1 MKNLIREQYLNNKEK
16 GDDILLEDAYAS
28 MYNKQP
34 TQSITTDDV
43 ASVLDNIEDELM
55 QMRLYI
61 NLDGRNTLQLVP
73 LVQSGDIEA
82 ILDTLSPRI
91 SDQDGGEPHNFKMIE
106 DMIRDAFID
115 IMPDGPMSESKDKK
129 PDEDGDGVPD
139 WADKKPGE
147 DDNKKKKSLP
157 PWLKKEEDEEEKLEE
172 DNNLTESSTAEK
184 GKAWLR
190 WHMVNKKRN
199 NLLRVHVSSF
209 GNREPD
215 EETLRHPDFIAQVEE
230 IDKLGRE
237 LSRLYNMFL
246 YGGTDR

>member
-16 GDDILLEDAYAS
+16 GDDILLEDAYSS

-43 ASVLDNIEDELM
+43 ASVLDNIEEELM

-73 LVQSGDIEA
+73 LVQNGDIEA

-157 PWLKKEEDEEEKLEE
+157 PWLKKEEDEEEKLDEQRNKYIRKEIQGHKYIYDDLRDRYGDPMDGVDDMIEE
-172 DNNLTESSTAEK
+172 LNELIQD
-184 GKAWLR
+184 LR
-190 WHMVNKKRN
+190 
-199 NLLRVHVSSF
+199 
-209 GNREPD
+209 D
-215 EETLRHPDFIAQVEE
+215 A
-230 IDKLGRE
+230 
-237 LSRLYNMFL
+237 RLNCYR
-246 YGGTDR
+246 G